1 VLATTSLRK
10 VAELSRRL
18 IKRFVRCAITFSHF
32 WFLTHLILLRLL
44 NLRHF
49 IHGRID
55 LGTTSVNLHLISI
68 NGIICNDLE
77 QIGIAEWFAIRR
89 GAHYY
94 VSTMH
99 CYCCCCVVASCFLLR
114 S

>member
-1 VLATTSLRK
+1 MCNNLFTL
-10 VAELSRRL
+10 
-18 IKRFVRCAITFSHF
+18 
-32 WFLTHLILLRLL
+32 LTHLILLRLL

-99 CYCCCCVVASCFLLR
+99 YYCCCCSCFVANTNIR
-114 S
+114 